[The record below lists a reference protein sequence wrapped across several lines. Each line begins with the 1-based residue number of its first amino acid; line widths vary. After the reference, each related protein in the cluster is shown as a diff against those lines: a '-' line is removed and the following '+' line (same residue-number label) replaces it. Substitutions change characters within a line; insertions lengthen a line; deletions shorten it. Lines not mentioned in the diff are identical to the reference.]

1 VTAPILPQSLF
12 VVLTGAVGSGKSWQ
26 VQRLLLAE
34 VGGQRVCA
42 PAVYGLAEASAEGT
56 AGEVLLDP
64 AACLVWP
71 VADCD
76 EALLMVRTC
85 FPSSGPLTLGAARA
99 ALHKLQVERAL
110 AEKAVPPPQPAATP
124 RDGETLRACV
134 LDTATTLYKGSV
146 AKAGRLFRAE
156 AIAKAKGDRSA
167 AQRAGKQ
174 DAPYNDDRQAHG
186 WAARVC
192 KDLIDALG
200 GLNRHRGLVV
210 LVTVHTR
217 AAMQTTVT
225 KTASGQDEVRSVA
238 VGEAP
243 NLGSSKDVQQGILVS
258 AYSETWDTLA
268 AKANVIWHC
277 YASVPVLSGEQ
288 DDDVNAAAEAVGVR
302 HGVITL
308 RASYKRLGSILWAK
322 RQGGEGPLG
331 IFASLPAVWHP
342 DVKNAL
348 VVAHGE
354 KYKHPDLG
362 VVVSQAVEAYLAEQ
376 EGK

>member
-1 VTAPILPQSLF
+1 MTSALLPQSLF
-12 VVLTGAVGSGKSWQ
+12 VVMTGAVHSGKTWQ
-26 VQRLLLAE
+26 GQRLLLAE
-34 VGGQRVCA
+34 VDARRICA

-71 VADCD
+71 VADCED
-76 EALLMVRTC
+76 AMAMVRTC

-110 AEKAVPPPQPAATP
+110 AEKVAPPPQPAATA
-124 RDGETLRACV
+124 RDGEPLRACV

-146 AKAGRLFRAE
+146 ATARRKLKAESKDAG
-156 AIAKAKGDRSA
+156 
-167 AQRAGKQ
+167 RAGKQ
-174 DAPYNDDRQAHG
+174 GASYNDDRHLHG
-186 WAARVC
+186 YAARVC
-192 KDLIDALG
+192 KDLVDALG

-210 LVTVHTR
+210 LVTVHT
-217 AAMQTTVT
+217 APAMQTAVT
-225 KTASGQDEVRSVA
+225 KGDDGKDEVRSVC

-243 NLGSSKDVQQGILVS
+243 SLGRPKDVQQGIMVS
-258 AYSETWDTLA
+258 AYSESWDTLA

-277 YASVPVLSGEQ
+277 YAGVPNMRDES
-288 DDDVNAAAEAVGVR
+288 DADVNAAAERNGVR
-302 HGVITL
+302 YGVITM
-308 RASYKRLGSILWAK
+308 RGTYRNRGAVLWCK

-342 DVKNAL
+342 DVPNSMDPRFRS
-348 VVAHGE
+348 
-354 KYKHPDLG
+354 PDLG
-362 VVVSQAVEAYLAEQ
+362 VVVSEAVGAYLKERDAA

>member
-1 VTAPILPQSLF
+1 MTAPILPQSLF

-26 VQRLLLAE
+26 GQRLLLAE
-34 VGGQRVCA
+34 VGGERVCA

-71 VADCD
+71 VADCED
-76 EALLMVRTC
+76 AMHMVRTC

-99 ALHKLQVERAL
+99 ALHKLQVDRAI
-110 AEKAVPPPQPAATP
+110 AEKAEPPPQPAATA
-124 RDGETLRACV
+124 RDGERLRACV

-146 AKAGRLFRAE
+146 ATARRKLKAESKDSG
-156 AIAKAKGDRSA
+156 K
-167 AQRAGKQ
+167 AGKQ
-174 DAPYNDDRQAHG
+174 GAAYNDDRHLHG
-186 WAARVC
+186 YAARVC
-192 KDLIDALG
+192 KDLVDALG

-217 AAMQTTVT
+217 AAMQTTTT
-225 KTASGQDEVRSVA
+225 KNADGQDEVRAVA

-258 AYSETWDTLA
+258 AYSESWDTLA
-268 AKANVIWHC
+268 AKANVVLHC
-277 YASVPVLSGEQ
+277 YASVPNLRTEN
-288 DDDVNAAAEAVGVR
+288 DADVNAAAEAVGVR
-302 HGVITL
+302 HGVITM
-308 RASYKRLGSILWAK
+308 RATYKGLGSVLWAK

-342 DVKNAL
+342 DVPNSM
-348 VVAHGE
+348 GE
-354 KYKHPDLG
+354 RYKSPDLG
-362 VVVSQAVEAYLAEQ
+362 VVISRAVEAYRAEQ